1 MRIDRPRRSK
11 RLISLTPLI
20 DVIFI
25 LLVFFMLASSY
36 QEWHAL
42 TLDVPAGQAAPH
54 AMEEAILIRLHANG
68 GLNLNGVPLTLER
81 LIAQLQ
87 PHVVRNPDQ
96 RILVQ
101 PEPTVQLQ
109 QIITVMDRLA
119 DVGGTNVALIRQ

>member
-36 QEWHAL
+36 LEWHAI
-42 TLDVPAGQAAPH
+42 TLDVPAGQAAQH
-54 AMEEAILIRLHANG
+54 TMEEAILIRLHANG
-68 GLNLNGVPLTLER
+68 GLNVNGVPLTLER
-81 LIAQLQ
+81 LTGQLQ
-87 PHVVRNPDQ
+87 PHLARYPDQ

-109 QIITVMDRLA
+109 QIILVMDRLA
-119 DVGGTNVALIRQ
+119 EVGGTNVALIRQ

>member
-1 MRIDRPRRSK
+1 MHINRPRRPR

-36 QEWHAL
+36 LEWHSI
-42 TLDVPAGQAAPH
+42 TLAVPAGQAA
-54 AMEEAILIRLHANG
+54 ANTMEEAILIRLQADG
-68 GLNLNGVPLTLER
+68 GLNLNGEPLTLAG
-81 LIAQLQ
+81 LAAQVRTQLD
-87 PHVVRNPDQ
+87 RNPDQ

-109 QIITVMDRLA
+109 RIIILMDRLA
-119 DVGGTNVALIRQ
+119 EVGGINVALIRH